1 MNDVDIQVC
10 SSLFVYG
17 ALGDQEIQR
26 ALTGRSFTSI
36 AAFLKDWSMYQ
47 DEYNYYFLKPTAN
60 YQVKGHILTVNQS
73 ELDIFDQWESYPTYA
88 REMCMV
94 YSNDSKS
101 HRVWVYTRR
110 DAHGK
115 QVVDFLMSEEEK
127 KRICDE
133 MGRIMTGKG
142 DESVEN

>member
-73 ELDIFDQWESYPTYA
+73 ELDIFDQWESYPTFQ
-88 REMCMV
+88 
-94 YSNDSKS
+94 K
-101 HRVWVYTRR
+101 
-110 DAHGK
+110 
-115 QVVDFLMSEEEK
+115 
-127 KRICDE
+127 
-133 MGRIMTGKG
+133 
-142 DESVEN
+142 